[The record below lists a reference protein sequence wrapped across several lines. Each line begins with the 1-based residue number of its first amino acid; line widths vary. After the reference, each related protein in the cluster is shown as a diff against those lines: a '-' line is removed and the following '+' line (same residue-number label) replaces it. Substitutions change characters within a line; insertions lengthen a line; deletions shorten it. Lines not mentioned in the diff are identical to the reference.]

1 MGEGAAAWQDLHPGL
16 RQLAEL
22 SRPHWGKRK
31 AARGRRGFVVNTGS
45 AACSKGSCPTAINRG
60 TPGGSC
66 MDEAW
71 MATIQKAL
79 SQRWP
84 KSRRGGRPGTPVA
97 VGCAGWG

>member
-1 MGEGAAAWQDLHPGL
+1 MFERILPDSNQPWDSG
-16 RQLAEL
+16 RQ
-22 SRPHWGKRK
+22 R
-31 AARGRRGFVVNTGS
+31 
-45 AACSKGSCPTAINRG
+45 
-60 TPGGSC
+60 

-84 KSRRGGRPGTPVA
+84 KSRRGGRPGTPVG